1 MKIRRI
7 LSLNH
12 GFSYV
17 VREGIFNQQDK
28 PCEVC
33 DGMGKLCGIVLL
45 LLFAMPVRATPTL
58 TVATDLWPPFRIL
71 QADGRLQ
78 GLDMDILRRLQQASG
93 IELQVRRMP
102 WGRALKQMQTGQ
114 VDLMIGL
121 AYTAERAQ
129 FIDYLQPA
137 YYQCWPA
144 FYGQPVN
151 VARIHQYRDLQGVK
165 VGYVLN
171 SAYFEPFNSDSRL
184 DKHGVPT
191 EDQLLRMVQRGHLP
205 LMIGTDCQ
213 VDYALSQGNASR
225 IGKADYRPATPVTLY
240 LGMSQH
246 SPHQSLRQPLLVAL
260 QNLVASGEIRVMAK
274 RYQP

>member
-1 MKIRRI
+1 
-7 LSLNH
+7 
-12 GFSYV
+12 
-17 VREGIFNQQDK
+17 
-28 PCEVC
+28 
-33 DGMGKLCGIVLL
+33 MGKLSWIALL
-45 LLFAMPVRATPTL
+45 LLFAMPVRATSTL

-71 QADGRLQ
+71 QPDGRFY
-78 GLDMDILRRLQQASG
+78 GLDMDILQQLESRSG
-93 IELQVRRMP
+93 IRFKVKRMP
-102 WGRALKQMQTGQ
+102 WGRALKQMQTGR

-129 FIDYLQPA
+129 FIDYLQPP

-144 FYGQPVN
+144 FYGKPVN

-191 EDQLLRMVQRGHLP
+191 EEQLLRMVQRGHLP

-213 VDYALSQGNASR
+213 VDYALSQGNANRVS
-225 IGKADYRPATPVTLY
+225 KADYRPASPVTLY
-240 LGMSQH
+240 LGMSKH

-260 QNLVASGEIRVMAK
+260 QNLVASGEISVMAK

>member
-1 MKIRRI
+1 
-7 LSLNH
+7 
-12 GFSYV
+12 
-17 VREGIFNQQDK
+17 
-28 PCEVC
+28 
-33 DGMGKLCGIVLL
+33 MGKSSGIVLL
-45 LLFAMPVRATPTL
+45 LLFAMPVWATPTL

-71 QADGRLQ
+71 QPDGQLQ
-78 GLDMDILRRLQQASG
+78 GIDIEILYRLQQASG

-144 FYGQPVN
+144 FYGQPAN

-171 SAYFEPFNSDSRL
+171 SAYFEPFNSDRHL

-191 EDQLLRMVQRGHLP
+191 EEQLLRMVQRGHLP
-205 LMIGTDCQ
+205 LMIGSDCQ
-213 VDYALSQGNASR
+213 VDYALSQRSGNR
-225 IGKADYRPATPVTLY
+225 VHKADYRPDTPVTLY
-240 LGMSQH
+240 LGMSKH

-260 QNLVASGEIRVMAK
+260 QNLVASGEISGMAK

>member
-1 MKIRRI
+1 
-7 LSLNH
+7 
-12 GFSYV
+12 
-17 VREGIFNQQDK
+17 
-28 PCEVC
+28 
-33 DGMGKLCGIVLL
+33 MGKLHRIVLL
-45 LLFAMPVRATPTL
+45 LLFAAGWVNAMPTL
-58 TVATDLWPPFRIL
+58 TVATDVWPPFRIL
-71 QADGRLQ
+71 QPDGQLQGIDIEILHRLEQESGIRLQ
-78 GLDMDILRRLQQASG
+78 
-93 IELQVRRMP
+93 VKRMP

-121 AYTAERAQ
+121 AHTPERAQ

-144 FYGQPVN
+144 FYGKREQ
-151 VARIHQYRDLQGVK
+151 VARLDQYSHLLGVK
-165 VGYVLN
+165 VGFVLN
-171 SAYFEPFNSDSRL
+171 SAYFEPFDSDIRL
-184 DKHGVPT
+184 DKHGVAT

-240 LGMSQH
+240 LGMSKH

-260 QNLVASGEIRVMAK
+260 QNLVASGEISVMAK

>member
-1 MKIRRI
+1 
-7 LSLNH
+7 
-12 GFSYV
+12 
-17 VREGIFNQQDK
+17 
-28 PCEVC
+28 
-33 DGMGKLCGIVLL
+33 MGKLSWIALL

-71 QADGRLQ
+71 QPDGRFY
-78 GLDMDILRRLQQASG
+78 GLDMDILQQLESRSG
-93 IELQVRRMP
+93 IRFKVKRMP
-102 WGRALKQMQTGQ
+102 WGRALKQMQTGR

-121 AYTAERAQ
+121 AYTSERAQ

-191 EDQLLRMVQRGHLP
+191 EEQLLRMVQRGHLP

-213 VDYALSQGNASR
+213 VDYALSQGNANRVS
-225 IGKADYRPATPVTLY
+225 KADYRPASPVTLY
-240 LGMSQH
+240 LGMSKH
-246 SPHQSLRQPLLVAL
+246 SPHQSLRHPLLVAL
-260 QNLVASGEIRVMAK
+260 QNLVASGEISVMAK